1 MIGGDHRKLAVLFV
15 CLGNICRSPMAE
27 GAFRAAAARHGLACD
42 VDSAGTASYHIGE
55 PPDPRAIAA
64 AHARGV
70 TIDSQRAR
78 QIERND
84 FYRFTHI
91 YAMDE
96 ANLAGIRAQ
105 APRDATAFI
114 AMLND
119 ALEDRI
125 RKSVADPYYGNEE
138 LFAMVWDEIAAAA
151 EALAARLARDG
162 ADVPA

>member
-1 MIGGDHRKLAVLFV
+1 MTGGNHRKLAVLFV

-27 GAFRAAAARHGLACD
+27 GAFRAAAARHALACE

-55 PPDPRAIAA
+55 PPDPRAIATA
-64 AHARGV
+64 RAHGV
-70 TIDSQRAR
+70 TIDGQFAR
-78 QIERND
+78 QLERND

-91 YAMDE
+91 FAMDE

-105 APRDATAFI
+105 APRDTTARI

-125 RKSVADPYYGNEE
+125 RKSVADPYHGDEA
-138 LFAMVWDEIAAAA
+138 LFAKVWEEIAAAA